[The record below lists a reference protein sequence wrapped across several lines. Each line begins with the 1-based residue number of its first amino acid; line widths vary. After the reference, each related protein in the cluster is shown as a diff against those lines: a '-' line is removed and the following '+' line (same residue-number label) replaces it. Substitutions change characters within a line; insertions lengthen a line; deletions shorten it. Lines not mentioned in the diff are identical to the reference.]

1 MEIAEH
7 IDALRREGAL
17 LADVAA
23 AADLDTP
30 VPTCPRWRLHDLLRH
45 LGGVHRWATVHVAEA
60 RRRPLDDAEEAVV
73 MAAPTDDD
81 ALVDWFRD
89 GHAKLVG
96 ALEAAPPDLDCW
108 SFLPAPSGLAFW
120 ARRQAHETAIHR
132 ADAQSHGG
140 QAAITPYD
148 PAFAIDG
155 LDEMLLGFAAR
166 RRRPRADDPPPN
178 AEPVTLGLEATD
190 TGSRWLASIG
200 PERVEVSANSGDGG
214 NGPDGDDG
222 DGPTNGDPGDAD
234 CSVRAS
240 ASDLYLLLWNRRDRD
255 GLEVAGDPSVL
266 DLWSKTIRV
275 RWG

>member
-1 MEIAEH
+1 
-7 IDALRREGAL
+7 
-17 LADVAA
+17 VSAA
-23 AADLDTP
+23 AELDTP

-45 LGGVHRWATVHVAEA
+45 LGGVHRWATAHVAEA
-60 RRRPLDDAEEAVV
+60 RRRPLDDAEQAVV

-108 SFLPAPSGLAFW
+108 SFLPAPSPLAFW

-155 LDEMLLGFAAR
+155 VDELLLGFAAR
-166 RRRPRADDPPPN
+166 RRRPRADDPPPD

-190 TGSRWLASIG
+190 TGSSWLARIG
-200 PERVEVSANSGDGG
+200 PERVEVSGNGGNRGIGRNGADGADGG
-214 NGPDGDDG
+214 EGADRGH
-222 DGPTNGDPGDAD
+222 PGSAD
-234 CSVRAS
+234 CSVRGS

-255 GLEVAGDPSVL
+255 GLQVAGDPAVL
-266 DLWSKTIRV
+266 DLWRKTVRV